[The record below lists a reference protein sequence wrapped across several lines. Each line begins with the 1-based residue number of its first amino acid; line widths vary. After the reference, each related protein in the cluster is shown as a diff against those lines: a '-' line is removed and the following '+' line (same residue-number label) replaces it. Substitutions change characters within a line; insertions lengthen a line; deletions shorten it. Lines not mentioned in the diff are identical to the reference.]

1 MSTRRRLLAPVVA
14 RHVAGEFLRIFA
26 LALVTFVTI
35 YIIVDFFD
43 RFDGFLRHE
52 APPGAMIRYFLFKL
66 PLVVTQVT
74 PFAVLAGALV
84 GLGLLA
90 RHNEFVA
97 LRACGVSLWQVAAPL
112 LAVAAAIS
120 VGVFVWNETL
130 VPESARRWHAIE
142 NLEIKKR
149 GVASVFTGRDVWYH
163 GRAGFY
169 NINRVAPRR
178 GALYG
183 LTVYQLGPDFRLRRL
198 IEANAA
204 LWDTDRWQLVGAHTR
219 EFGAGGVR
227 ETPREPDDF
236 TLPETLADFQVVSVE
251 PEEFSYAMLHRQIT
265 DLRRKGVDVSESWV
279 DLDLKLALPAAS
291 IMMMLL
297 AVPLAFRGTRVT
309 SLAGGIG
316 LGFALGFAYFVVLA
330 FTRAL
335 GQSHALPAAAAA
347 WSANALFGLIG
358 GYLVLGEE

>member
-142 NLEIKKR
+142 DMEIKKR

-251 PEEFSYAMLHRQIT
+251 PEEFSYAMLHRQIS

-297 AVPLAFRGTRVT
+297 AVPLAFKGTRVT
-309 SLAGGIG
+309 SLASGIG

-335 GQSHALPAAAAA
+335 GQSHALPPALAA
-347 WSANALFGLIG
+347 WSANGLFGLIG
-358 GYLVLGEE
+358 SYLILGEQ